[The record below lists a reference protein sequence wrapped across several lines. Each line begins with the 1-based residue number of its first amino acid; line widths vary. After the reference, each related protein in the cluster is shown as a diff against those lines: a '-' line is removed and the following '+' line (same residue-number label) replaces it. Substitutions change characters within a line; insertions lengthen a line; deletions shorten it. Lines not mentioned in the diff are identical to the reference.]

1 MFSDAVSDFL
11 RDPQVHALIQDPSKA
26 FAKPTAQTKSDF
38 ETRTAAINV
47 TPTQNDKYDVKTIKD
62 DALWL
67 SQNVDINE
75 VAALRIVTIEFQAR
89 PQSHLSGPLSTQDII
104 NLQQAVGADGSQA
117 NSLLASVNAADAA
130 DVDRIWSNFN
140 TETSRRRRLLDF
152 YMSERRYFMMFV
164 DSVLNVMLE
173 HTYKTFA
180 GQRAALCQRLL
191 QATFG
196 GLNPVEVRNPKREA
210 LLTRYLELLGDCVG
224 RAGDG
229 PAGALTSVDLELD
242 WVRTVMTETLH
253 LLASIFQVVDLVSE
267 TFLPAE
273 LVSSWFAFVHAYG
286 FLDGLQG
293 MDEQTG
299 EILQPIKS
307 LVCVISMKLLNLPRS
322 VPFLDG
328 EVDLHPDEDSY
339 LGSEDVLK
347 QIDEVVNA
355 AANAGI
361 TTAGPVVFTW
371 TLIVQQMLRSHHERQ
386 ERRDL
391 QQNRQAQEGFERE
404 IQHVEA
410 RPGVGRRLSAGS
422 IVSMESQ
429 SYDKFLNSVFGT
441 SQQQQDLQRIEQL
454 AIAVTAG
461 GQMHNFLTE
470 VALSSGE
477 SHNAPFR
484 PYLGARMRF
493 VILGFLNF
501 SFPVV
506 GYISESISTF
516 FAVLSAGRSYWD
528 ISTTKPSNSREDA
541 VVEALND
548 PLATQF
554 YLQQVWLRWPYEFA
568 PFTRL
573 CKTISMSLAD
583 HATSE
588 LRAIL
593 AETPS
598 LTFHLP
604 DPFWEFTGD
613 EADLGRLELVRDVP
627 LFSVLPSR
635 KRLIAQEEP
644 FCIPAGTFG
653 QLASD
658 AGRIVQVHYAHST
671 FALLGKR
678 LEANLARDSYHLALG
693 ALEADDIAE
702 TISLLA
708 TVIRCERK
716 SQASDNPAQAT
727 GTATALEILQESGRE
742 LPPTKDIVSVITDT
756 LDSYVDGDL
765 VNLEASGIRIITS
778 CLQFLDSILPICPGR
793 VWSYMTRCD
802 LLMNASKAGR
812 LSRITGTLDLV
823 EEQFDLLVTAVAF
836 FSSLVES
843 AVASAVHRKT
853 GSKMNNRST
862 DNDYAWQGTSDKALT
877 QVNLSIAHTS
887 VDILENTLTWRF
899 SSEVQRSILLGG
911 LIPTLNKIVVYSLG
925 VGDDN
930 NKNAVTAFLEPAAK
944 YIIDGFLSPSPSSM
958 RFQPF
963 LASMLV
969 ALGIPDSTLYQRRAE
984 IISNRQIAGLNFA
997 TTLVRVAN
1005 LQEKPATAIEGQILK
1020 CSSLLARLCA
1030 ANTIYKDAT
1039 LSLLGA
1045 LAERISRE
1053 DSETPSLLGY
1063 LGPQVSRS
1071 FLQAISRL
1079 DKPFDRPTESK
1090 NAWSFFSTI
1099 MRNGQHWM
1107 ANCLLTGKTPR
1118 EALSSDGKLS
1128 KLASDS
1134 ILKTALMRLRSIR
1147 NLPTSETLAILDLL
1161 TSAHNYWQ
1169 WTVFASQEDNSCLNE
1184 LRAYVRALKP
1194 TSVTAKHDVSRAC
1207 DEARIAAY
1215 IAEAFAMHLY
1225 HLRKTGREKEFARE
1239 LAADLDYYLREGVT
1253 VSGYNGS
1260 LHANF
1265 SKNFSKQYPTFKL
1278 ESFQRTLLLPRELG
1292 QQYYYALDLADKM
1305 LIFDPGWIG
1314 PRERNGFRDEMEAA
1328 NLNLSLVD
1336 AQVVSNALAVGLKKQ
1351 LERIQRLTPST
1362 RHYFTPGNSCY
1373 WNSAAVY
1380 LRTRT

>member
-1 MFSDAVSDFL
+1 MSSVAISEFL
-11 RDPQVHALIQDPSKA
+11 SNPYVHDLIQNPSQA
-26 FAKPTAQTKSDF
+26 FAKPSAATKSDF
-38 ETRTAAINV
+38 DTKTAAINV
-47 TPTQNDKYDVKTIKD
+47 TPTQNDKYDLKTIKE

-67 SQNVDINE
+67 SQNAGINE
-75 VAALRIVTIEFQAR
+75 VAALRIVTIEFQTR
-89 PQSHLSGPLSTQDII
+89 PQSHLSGPLSTQDVI

-117 NSLLASVNAADAA
+117 NSLLASISAANAM
-130 DVDRIWSNFN
+130 DVEKIWSDFN
-140 TETSRRRRLLDF
+140 TEATRRRRLAEF

-164 DSVLNVMLE
+164 DNVLSMMLQQVYTRSVS
-173 HTYKTFA
+173 KTA
-180 GQRAALCQRLL
+180 TWSQPLL

-196 GLNPVEVRNPKREA
+196 SLNPTEVRNSKREG
-210 LLTRYLELLGDCVG
+210 LLTTYLGLLNDCVA

-229 PAGALTSVDLELD
+229 PAGLCTSTELELE
-242 WVRTVMTETLH
+242 WIRTIMTETMH
-253 LLASIFQVVDLVSE
+253 LLAAIFQIVDLVDDA
-267 TFLPAE
+267 FLPAE
-273 LVSSWFAFVHAYG
+273 AVSAWFAFVHDYG

-293 MDEQTG
+293 MDEQTM
-299 EILQPIKS
+299 EILQPTKS
-307 LVCVISMKLLNLPRS
+307 LACIISIKMLNLSRS

-328 EVDLHPDEDSY
+328 EIDLRPEEDSY
-339 LGSEDVLK
+339 LASEDVLK
-347 QIDEVVNA
+347 QIDEIVNS
-355 AANAGI
+355 AANAGLV
-361 TTAGPVVFTW
+361 TAGPVIFAW
-371 TLIVQQMLRSHHERQ
+371 TLIVQQMLRSHHDRQ

-410 RPGVGRRLSAGS
+410 RPGVGRRSSAGS

-429 SYDKFLNSVFGT
+429 SYDKFLNTVFGT

-470 VALSSGE
+470 IALSLGE
-477 SHNAPFR
+477 SHNSPFR
-484 PYLGARMRF
+484 PQLGARLRF
-493 VILGFLNF
+493 VLLVFLNF

-516 FAVLSAGRSYWD
+516 FAVLSAGRGYWD
-528 ISTTKPSNSREDA
+528 ISRSKPAPPKQDV
-541 VVEALND
+541 VVEALSD
-548 PLATQF
+548 PLTTQF

-573 CKTISMSLAD
+573 CKTIAMSLAD

-593 AETPS
+593 ADTSS
-598 LTFHLP
+598 LTFHLA

-635 KRLIAQEEP
+635 KRLVAQEEP
-644 FCIPAGTFG
+644 FCIPAGTSG

-658 AGRIVQVHYAHST
+658 TGRIVQVQYTHST
-671 FALLGKR
+671 LALLGKR
-678 LEANLARDSYHLALG
+678 LETNLARDSYHLALG
-693 ALEADDIAE
+693 ALDADDIGEA
-702 TISLLA
+702 ISLLA
-708 TVIRCERK
+708 TVLRCEGGLSAADSH
-716 SQASDNPAQAT
+716 SQTTSSAA
-727 GTATALEILQESGRE
+727 ALEILQEAGRE

-756 LDSYVDGDL
+756 IDSYIASDL
-765 VNLEASGIRIITS
+765 VNLEASGIRVITA

-802 LLMNASKAGR
+802 LLMSASKAGR

-823 EEQFDLLVTAVAF
+823 EDQFDLLVTVVNF
-836 FSSLVES
+836 FNNLVES

-853 GSKMNNRST
+853 GSKTNSRSAE
-862 DNDYAWQGTSDKALT
+862 NDYAWQGTSDKALS
-877 QVNLSIAHTS
+877 QVSLSIAHTA
-887 VDILENTLTWRF
+887 VDILENSLTWRF
-899 SSEVQRSILLGG
+899 ASEVQRSILLGD
-911 LIPTLNKIVVYSLG
+911 LIPTLNKLVNYSYG
-925 VGDDN
+925 IGGDGTN
-930 NKNAVTAFLEPAAK
+930 NNVLAFLQPAAR
-944 YIIDGFLSPSPSSM
+944 YIVDGFLSSSPSSL
-958 RFQPF
+958 RFQPL

-969 ALGIPDSTLYQRRAE
+969 ALGIPDSTIYQRRAE
-984 IISNRQIAGLNFA
+984 IISDRQTAVLDFA
-997 TTLVRVAN
+997 TTLIRVAN
-1005 LQEKPATAIEGQILK
+1005 LEEKSVTAIEGQLLK

-1030 ANTIYKDAT
+1030 TNSAYKNST

-1045 LAERISRE
+1045 LAERISRD

-1063 LGPQVSRS
+1063 LGPQISRS
-1071 FLQAISRL
+1071 FLQAVSKL
-1079 DKPFDRPTESK
+1079 DKPFDRSTESK
-1090 NAWSFFSTI
+1090 NGWAFFSTI

-1128 KLASDS
+1128 KLAPDS
-1134 ILKTALMRLRSIR
+1134 ILKTALARLRSIR
-1147 NLPTSETLAILDLL
+1147 KLATSETLAILDLL

-1169 WTVFASQEDNSCLNE
+1169 WTVFASQEDNGCLDE
-1184 LRAYVRALKP
+1184 LRAYVRELKP
-1194 TSVTAKHDVSRAC
+1194 TSITSRQDVKRAC

-1225 HLRKTGREKEFARE
+1225 HLRKTGREKEFARG

-1265 SKNFSKQYPTFKL
+1265 TKNFSKQYPGFRL
-1278 ESFQRTLLLPRELG
+1278 ESFQRTPLLPRELG
-1292 QQYYYALDLADKM
+1292 EQYYYAFDLANKM
-1305 LIFDPGWIG
+1305 LAFDPGWVG
-1314 PRERNGFRDEMEAA
+1314 PRERNGFKDEMKAA

-1336 AQVVSNALAVGLKKQ
+1336 AQVVSCTLPRSGLVIKIVMRQ
-1351 LERIQRLTPST
+1351 IERTLLTIVLP
-1362 RHYFTPGNSCY
+1362 
-1373 WNSAAVY
+1373 
-1380 LRTRT
+1380 

>member
-1 MFSDAVSDFL
+1 MLSDAVSDFL
-11 RDPQVHALIQDPSKA
+11 RDQNVHGFVQDPSKA
-26 FAKPTAQTKSDF
+26 FAKPAAQTKSDF

-47 TPTQNDKYDVKTIKD
+47 TPTQNDKYDLKTIKD

-75 VAALRIVTIEFQAR
+75 VAALRIVAIEFQAR
-89 PQSHLSGPLSTQDII
+89 PYSHLSGPLSTQDII

-117 NSLLASVNAADAA
+117 NSLLASVSAADSM
-130 DVDRIWSNFN
+130 DVDKIWSSFN
-140 TETSRRRRLLDF
+140 TETTRRRRLLDF
-152 YMSERRYFMMFV
+152 YMAERRYFMMFV
-164 DSVLNVMLE
+164 DNVLNVMLE
-173 HTYKTFA
+173 HIYTEST

-196 GLNPVEVRNPKREA
+196 GLKPVEVRNPTREG
-210 LLTRYLELLGDCVG
+210 LLTRYLGLLNDCVA

-229 PAGALTSVDLELD
+229 PAGVLTSVDLELD
-242 WVRTVMTETLH
+242 WIRTAMTETLH
-253 LLASIFQVVDLVSE
+253 LLASIFQVVDLVDE
-267 TFLPAE
+267 VFLPAE
-273 LVSSWFAFVHAYG
+273 IVSAWFSFVHDYG
-286 FLDGLQG
+286 FMDGLQG
-293 MDEQTG
+293 LDDQTL

-307 LVCVISMKLLNLPRS
+307 LTCVISMKMLNLPRS
-322 VPFLDG
+322 VPFLDS
-328 EVDLHPDEDSY
+328 EIDLHPDEDSY
-339 LGSEDVLK
+339 LASEDVLK
-347 QIDEVVNA
+347 QIDEIINA
-355 AANAGI
+355 AASAGF
-361 TTAGPVVFTW
+361 TTAGPVIFTW
-371 TLIVQQMLRSHHERQ
+371 TLIVQQMLRSHHDRQ

-410 RPGVGRRLSAGS
+410 RPGVGRRSSAGS

-429 SYDKFLNSVFGT
+429 SYDKFLNTVFGS

-470 VALSSGE
+470 VALTLGE

-516 FAVLSAGRSYWD
+516 FAVLSAGRGYWD
-528 ISTTKPSNSREDA
+528 ISSTKPSDSRRDV
-541 VVEALND
+541 VVEASSD
-548 PLATQF
+548 PLTTQF

-573 CKTISMSLAD
+573 CKIMSMSLAD

-593 AETPS
+593 ADTPS
-598 LTFHLP
+598 LTFHLT

-635 KRLIAQEEP
+635 KRLVAQEEP
-644 FCIPAGTFG
+644 FCIPAGTSG
-653 QLASD
+653 LLASD
-658 AGRIVQVHYAHST
+658 AGRIVQVHYQHST

-678 LEANLARDSYHLALG
+678 LDTNLARDSYHLALG
-693 ALEADDIAE
+693 ALDADDTGEA
-702 TISLLA
+702 ISLLA
-708 TVIRCERK
+708 TILRCERTQL
-716 SQASDNPAQAT
+716 SPDNHASAASS
-727 GTATALEILQESGRE
+727 TAALEILQEAGRE

-765 VNLEASGIRIITS
+765 VNLEAADIRVMAA

-802 LLMNASKAGR
+802 LLISASKAGR
-812 LSRITGTLDLV
+812 LSRITGTLELAED
-823 EEQFDLLVTAVAF
+823 QFDLLVTVVNF

-843 AVASAVHRKT
+843 AVASAIHRKT
-853 GSKMNNRST
+853 GSKTNSRST
-862 DNDYAWQGTSDKALT
+862 DNDYAWQGTSDKALAE
-877 QVNLSIAHTS
+877 VSLSIAHTA
-887 VDILENTLTWRF
+887 VDILENSLTWRF
-899 SSEVQRSILLGG
+899 ASEVQRSLLLGD
-911 LIPTLNKIVVYSLG
+911 LIPTLNKIVTYSLG
-925 VGDDN
+925 IGDDS

-944 YIIDGFLSPSPSSM
+944 YIIDGFLSSSPSSL
-958 RFQPF
+958 RFQPL

-969 ALGIPDSTLYQRRAE
+969 ALGIPDSTVYQRRAE
-984 IISNRQIAGLNFA
+984 IISNRQIAVLHFA
-997 TTLVRVAN
+997 TTLIRVAN
-1005 LQEKPATAIEGQILK
+1005 FQEKPVTAIEGQILK

-1030 ANTIYKDAT
+1030 TNADYKDST
-1039 LSLLGA
+1039 LSLLGV

-1063 LGPQVSRS
+1063 LGPQISRS
-1071 FLQAISRL
+1071 FLQVISRL
-1079 DKPFDRPTESK
+1079 DRPFDRPTESK
-1090 NAWSFFSTI
+1090 NAWAFFSTI

-1118 EALSSDGKLS
+1118 EALGSDGKLS
-1128 KLASDS
+1128 KLAPDS
-1134 ILKTALMRLRSIR
+1134 ILKTALTRLRSIR
-1147 NLPTSETLAILDLL
+1147 NLPTAETLAVLDLL

-1169 WTVFASQEDNSCLNE
+1169 WTVFASQEDNSCLDE
-1184 LRAYVRALKP
+1184 LRAYVRELKS
-1194 TSVTAKHDVSRAC
+1194 TSVTAKLDISRAC

-1265 SKNFSKQYPTFKL
+1265 SKNFSRQYPGFKL

-1292 QQYYYALDLADKM
+1292 DQYYYALDLADKM

-1314 PRERNGFRDEMEAA
+1314 PRERNGFRGEMEAA

-1336 AQVVSNALAVGLKKQ
+1336 AQVVSGVYPCYIESACSK
-1351 LERIQRLTPST
+1351 ITRLTPSLSRHCFT
-1362 RHYFTPGNSCY
+1362 RGSFCS
-1373 WNSAAVY
+1373 WN
-1380 LRTRT
+1380 